1 MKFRKTIIVVMTI
14 ICLALISGCGNK
26 NEGAK
31 QLWENYVSAVN
42 AKNREKI
49 TACYYPEG
57 ASTYKAYLEKEENF
71 DQFSDI
77 DKIATKTFEF
87 TTEADLSS
95 SAVNQLYYSAHV
107 TATVTQSGTPYDI
120 EFDVYM
126 SQTNENPWV
135 FTSTVYINPDYERL
149 GNLPDDLW
157 LKTALHV
164 YEDFE
169 YRPSYKLEP
178 DKVTYSN
185 IAIVN
190 YAGKE
195 RTVTIPD
202 EIDGLPVTTI
212 KKFAFARFGK
222 IFQITYPASTIRE
235 LTIGNNVTTIEEYA
249 FFQSKRL
256 KEVVIPASVTGIGE
270 FAFSSSKRLKT
281 VKFMVNDDDLYSEEF
296 MTEIASESASGLVIK
311 GARNIHI
318 GDIIKLTE
326 ASGKLVTWS
335 VNSSNVAAVDAD
347 KGTIRGVAAG
357 NLTITC
363 ALKSDPTI
371 KATVQ
376 ITVSPT
382 PEKIKVQASAFERCP
397 KLTEMYIYA
406 KNPNSFSI
414 AGTSFRLPSNVTIYV
429 PKGSKEMYIANQTWS
444 AYADNIVEMDE

>member
-235 LTIGNNVTTIEEYA
+235 LTIGNNVKLSHGVTFITHDGGVHVLRNICNNPKLDYFGKITIGNNVFIGNKA
-249 FFQSKRL
+249 TIMPGVTIGNNVIVGLGSIVTKDIPDNS
-256 KEVVIPASVTGIGE
+256 VVAGVPARIIESIDQYKKKKIE
-270 FAFSSSKRLKT
+270 KT
-281 VKFMVNDDDLYSEEF
+281 VETKLLSNKEKREYLKKIYKF
-296 MTEIASESASGLVIK
+296 
-311 GARNIHI
+311 
-318 GDIIKLTE
+318 
-326 ASGKLVTWS
+326 
-335 VNSSNVAAVDAD
+335 
-347 KGTIRGVAAG
+347 
-357 NLTITC
+357 
-363 ALKSDPTI
+363 
-371 KATVQ
+371 
-376 ITVSPT
+376 
-382 PEKIKVQASAFERCP
+382 
-397 KLTEMYIYA
+397 
-406 KNPNSFSI
+406 
-414 AGTSFRLPSNVTIYV
+414 
-429 PKGSKEMYIANQTWS
+429 
-444 AYADNIVEMDE
+444 